1 MALVRRLFADISFV
15 TLTDRLWQI
24 PGLPEILA
32 SLTPQSHP
40 GLLGICLSGA
50 GPTILALAT
59 DNFDV
64 RIPRFLHRVC
74 TMGADCSC
82 SLQGIAAGIK
92 KIFKEHG
99 VDVDWELLT
108 IDERGAWTEEL
119 KA

>member
-1 MALVRRLFADISFV
+1 MKDKIHQPYRMALVRRSFFYASV
-15 TLTDRLWQI
+15 MTLTDTSAQI

-64 RIPRFLHRVC
+64 RTPLVIHVSRTYRF
-74 TMGADCSC
+74 
-82 SLQGIAAGIK
+82 
-92 KIFKEHG
+92 
-99 VDVDWELLT
+99 
-108 IDERGAWTEEL
+108 
-119 KA
+119 